1 MELDARRMNTALHHR
16 CRAVFM
22 RGASSSIR
30 CSREKNH
37 IPLTSHTFPFLKAI
51 VHDCHNP
58 GETCLIRAHTLR
70 DLDQRCEVVD
80 ERRGTGKS
88 PDCFELFKTVVEN
101 CRSRHS
107 GVEA

>member
-1 MELDARRMNTALHHR
+1 MWGGGGGAKAPLPPPGSAHELRYPYGL
-16 CRAVFM
+16 CL
-22 RGASSSIR
+22 G
-30 CSREKNH
+30 
-37 IPLTSHTFPFLKAI
+37 HTFPFLRAI

-101 CRSRHS
+101 RRSRHS

>member
-1 MELDARRMNTALHHR
+1 MAGLFFTDYPP
-16 CRAVFM
+16 
-22 RGASSSIR
+22 SW
-30 CSREKNH
+30 EK
-37 IPLTSHTFPFLKAI
+37 IPPVEDPGLCLGHTFPFLRAI

-101 CRSRHS
+101 RRSERGGS
-107 GVEA
+107 LT

>member
-1 MELDARRMNTALHHR
+1 MSHARLISDTRCMHR
-16 CRAVFM
+16 FDIM
-22 RGASSSIR
+22 PIG
-30 CSREKNH
+30 
-37 IPLTSHTFPFLKAI
+37 HTFPFLRAI

-101 CRSRHS
+101 RRSRHS

>member
-1 MELDARRMNTALHHR
+1 MKFLCL
-16 CRAVFM
+16 
-22 RGASSSIR
+22 G
-30 CSREKNH
+30 
-37 IPLTSHTFPFLKAI
+37 HTFPFLRAI

-58 GETCLIRAHTLR
+58 GETCLIRGHTLR

-101 CRSRHS
+101 RRSRHS